1 MKIGTIVQ
9 ISGPVVD
16 VEFQAGHLPH
26 IREAL
31 TVKKDGAVRV
41 MEVAQHVGDS
51 TVRCVMLAGSEG
63 LARGMKVE
71 APGHPIQVP
80 VGAAT
85 LGRMFN
91 VLGQPIDGGPAVAD
105 DVPRSSIYRPAP
117 SFEEQSPAVEIL
129 ETGIKVIYETFETN
143 EDMYAK
149 IAMGGS
155 SYDVI
160 IPSDYMIERMIQE
173 NLLQKINWENIPNV
187 ANIDPR
193 FMNESYDPQ
202 SEYSV
207 PYTWGTMGI
216 LYNTEMVE
224 EAPTSWETLM
234 DPTYTMDMLMLNSP
248 RDTLAIALV
257 MTGHDLNSTDPADLE
272 DAKNLLIE
280 QKPMVLAY
288 VVDEVKDK
296 MIAGEAAVAMVW
308 SGDATFCMSE
318 NDELD
323 YMIPP
328 EGSNIFYD
336 SICIPANARNVSG
349 AEKFIDFLCR
359 GDIAAMN
366 YDYVGYAIPNTAA
379 IDIIGADEYNA
390 SPVNN
395 PPQEALDHCQVFKYL
410 GDDTKLYDQIWTE
423 IISEF

>member
-1 MKIGTIVQ
+1 MKKLTMLLL
-9 ISGPVVD
+9 
-16 VEFQAGHLPH
+16 AA
-26 IREAL
+26 AL
-31 TVKKDGAVRV
+31 TLCPLFALAAQETISVYNWGDYIEP
-41 MEVAQHVGDS
+41 EVLD
-51 TVRCVMLAGSEG
+51 L
-63 LARGMKVE
+63 
-71 APGHPIQVP
+71 
-80 VGAAT
+80 
-85 LGRMFN
+85 
-91 VLGQPIDGGPAVAD
+91 
-105 DVPRSSIYRPAP
+105 
-117 SFEEQSPAVEIL
+117 FEQ

-155 SYDVI
+155 SHDVI

-193 FMNESYDPQ
+193 FMNEGYDPQ
-202 SEYSV
+202 SEYAV

-216 LYNTEMVE
+216 LYNTEMVD
-224 EAPTSWETLM
+224 EAPTSWNTLM

-323 YMIPP
+323 YVVPE

-366 YDYVGYAIPNTAA
+366 YEYVGYAIPNAAA
-379 IDIIGADEYNA
+379 IDIIGADE
-390 SPVNN
+390 
-395 PPQEALDHCQVFKYL
+395 
-410 GDDTKLYDQIWTE
+410 
-423 IISEF
+423 

>member
-1 MKIGTIVQ
+1 MKQFTRAVVSAALCAALSLACTLPAYAEEGEMLEVNED
-9 ISGPVVD
+9 ISVSAD
-16 VEFQAGHLPH
+16 YDWTRFANDHLTLNVYNWGLY
-26 IREAL
+26 IS
-31 TVKKDGAVRV
+31 DGSD
-41 MEVAQHVGDS
+41 DS
-51 TVRCVMLAGSEG
+51 V
-63 LARGMKVE
+63 
-71 APGHPIQVP
+71 
-80 VGAAT
+80 
-85 LGRMFN
+85 N
-91 VLGQPIDGGPAVAD
+91 VISA
-105 DVPRSSIYRPAP
+105 
-117 SFEEQSPAVEIL
+117 FEDL
-129 ETGIKVIYETFETN
+129 TGIKVNYTTFDSN
-143 EDMYAK
+143 ESLYAK
-149 IAMGGS
+149 MKSGGA

-160 IPSDYMIERMIQE
+160 VPSDYMVGKMIAE
-173 NLLQKINWENIPNV
+173 NMLAELDYDNIPNM
-187 ANIDPR
+187 ANIGE
-193 FMNESYDPQ
+193 NYLGWSYDPDNT
-202 SEYSV
+202 YSV

-216 LYNTEMVE
+216 LYNTEMVD
-224 EAPTSWETLM
+224 EAPTSWNTLM

-323 YMIPP
+323 YVVPE

-366 YDYVGYAIPNTAA
+366 YEYVGYAIPNTAA

-395 PPQEALDHCQVFKYL
+395 PSQEALDHCEVFKYL
-410 GDDTKLYDQIWTE
+410 GDDTKLYDQVWTE

>member
-1 MKIGTIVQ
+1 MKKLTMLLL
-9 ISGPVVD
+9 
-16 VEFQAGHLPH
+16 AA
-26 IREAL
+26 AL
-31 TVKKDGAVRV
+31 TLCPLFALAAQETISVYNWGDYIEP
-41 MEVAQHVGDS
+41 EVLD
-51 TVRCVMLAGSEG
+51 L
-63 LARGMKVE
+63 
-71 APGHPIQVP
+71 
-80 VGAAT
+80 
-85 LGRMFN
+85 
-91 VLGQPIDGGPAVAD
+91 
-105 DVPRSSIYRPAP
+105 
-117 SFEEQSPAVEIL
+117 FEQ

-193 FMNESYDPQ
+193 FMNEGYDPQ
-202 SEYSV
+202 SEYAV

-216 LYNTEMVE
+216 LYNTEMVDE
-224 EAPTSWETLM
+224 VPTSWNVLM
-234 DPTYTMDMLMLNSP
+234 DPAYTMDMLMLNSP

-323 YMIPP
+323 YVVPE

-359 GDIAAMN
+359 GDTSAMRFRTPLRLTLS
-366 YDYVGYAIPNTAA
+366 ARTNTTPPRSITRRRKRWITVRCSSIWATTRSSTIRSGRRSFPSSKA
-379 IDIIGADEYNA
+379 PSRPPRIRGGFAFLPRPEGKRKDAQVSAENGSNA
-390 SPVNN
+390 
-395 PPQEALDHCQVFKYL
+395 C
-410 GDDTKLYDQIWTE
+410 TE
-423 IISEF
+423 TAMVVK

>member
-1 MKIGTIVQ
+1 MKKYVWLVLCLILLCPALALAQETINVYNWGDY
-9 ISGPVVD
+9 ID
-16 VEFQAGHLPH
+16 VE
-26 IREAL
+26 
-31 TVKKDGAVRV
+31 
-41 MEVAQHVGDS
+41 
-51 TVRCVMLAGSEG
+51 
-63 LARGMKVE
+63 
-71 APGHPIQVP
+71 
-80 VGAAT
+80 
-85 LGRMFN
+85 
-91 VLGQPIDGGPAVAD
+91 VLDQ
-105 DVPRSSIYRPAP
+105 
-117 SFEEQSPAVEIL
+117 FEQ

-160 IPSDYMIERMIQE
+160 FPSDYMIERMIQE

-193 FMNESYDPQ
+193 FLHEDYDP
-202 SEYSV
+202 EAAYSV

-216 LYNTEMVE
+216 LYNKEMVE
-224 EAPTSWETLM
+224 ETPTSWDTLM
-234 DPTYTMDMLMLNSP
+234 DETYTMDMLMLNSP

-257 MTGHDLNSTDPADLE
+257 MAGHDLNSVDPADLE

-296 MIAGEAAVAMVW
+296 MIGGEAAVALVW

-318 NDELD
+318 TDELD
-323 YMIPP
+323 YVVPQ

-336 SICIPANARNVSG
+336 SICIPANARNVAG
-349 AEKFIDFLCR
+349 AEQFIDFLCR
-359 GDIAAMN
+359 ADIAAKN
-366 YDYVGYAIPNTAA
+366 YEYVGYAIPNTAA
-379 IDIIGADEYNA
+379 IELLGAEEYNA
-390 SPVNN
+390 SSVNN
-395 PPQEALDHCQVFKYL
+395 PPQDVLDKCEVFKYL

>member
-1 MKIGTIVQ
+1 MKKLAML
-9 ISGPVVD
+9 
-16 VEFQAGHLPH
+16 FLAA
-26 IREAL
+26 AL
-31 TVKKDGAVRV
+31 TLCPLFALAAQETINVYNWGDYIEP
-41 MEVAQHVGDS
+41 EVLD
-51 TVRCVMLAGSEG
+51 L
-63 LARGMKVE
+63 
-71 APGHPIQVP
+71 
-80 VGAAT
+80 
-85 LGRMFN
+85 
-91 VLGQPIDGGPAVAD
+91 
-105 DVPRSSIYRPAP
+105 
-117 SFEEQSPAVEIL
+117 FEQ

-173 NLLQKINWENIPNV
+173 NLLQKTNWENIPNV

-395 PPQEALDHCQVFKYL
+395 PPQETLDHCQVFKYL

>member
-1 MKIGTIVQ
+1 MKKWFSLVLCLALLCPALALAQETINVYNWGDY
-9 ISGPVVD
+9 ID
-16 VEFQAGHLPH
+16 VE
-26 IREAL
+26 
-31 TVKKDGAVRV
+31 
-41 MEVAQHVGDS
+41 
-51 TVRCVMLAGSEG
+51 
-63 LARGMKVE
+63 
-71 APGHPIQVP
+71 
-80 VGAAT
+80 
-85 LGRMFN
+85 
-91 VLGQPIDGGPAVAD
+91 VLDQ
-105 DVPRSSIYRPAP
+105 
-117 SFEEQSPAVEIL
+117 FEQ

-160 IPSDYMIERMIQE
+160 FPSDYMIERMIQE

-193 FMNESYDPQ
+193 FLHEDYDP
-202 SEYSV
+202 EAAYSV

-216 LYNTEMVE
+216 LYNKEMVE
-224 EAPTSWETLM
+224 ETPTSWDTLM
-234 DPTYTMDMLMLNSP
+234 DETYTMDMLMLNSP

-257 MTGHDLNSTDPADLE
+257 MAGHDLNSVDPADLE

-296 MIAGEAAVAMVW
+296 MIGGEAAVALVW

-318 NDELD
+318 NEALD
-323 YMIPP
+323 YVVPQ

-336 SICIPANARNVSG
+336 SICIPANAKNVSG

-359 GDIAAMN
+359 ADIAAMN
-366 YDYVGYAIPNTAA
+366 YEYVGYAIPNTAA
-379 IDIIGADEYNA
+379 IELLGADEYNA

-395 PPQEALDHCQVFKYL
+395 PPQEVLDKCEVFKYL

>member
-1 MKIGTIVQ
+1 MKKLTMLLL
-9 ISGPVVD
+9 
-16 VEFQAGHLPH
+16 AA
-26 IREAL
+26 AL
-31 TVKKDGAVRV
+31 TLCPLFALAAQETISVYNWGDYIEP
-41 MEVAQHVGDS
+41 EVLD
-51 TVRCVMLAGSEG
+51 L
-63 LARGMKVE
+63 
-71 APGHPIQVP
+71 
-80 VGAAT
+80 
-85 LGRMFN
+85 
-91 VLGQPIDGGPAVAD
+91 
-105 DVPRSSIYRPAP
+105 
-117 SFEEQSPAVEIL
+117 FEQ

-160 IPSDYMIERMIQE
+160 IPSDYMIERMVQE

-193 FMNESYDPQ
+193 FMNEGYDPQ
-202 SEYSV
+202 SEYAV

-216 LYNTEMVE
+216 LYNTEMVD
-224 EAPTSWETLM
+224 EAPTSWNTLM
-234 DPTYTMDMLMLNSP
+234 DPAYTMDMLMLNSP

-323 YMIPP
+323 YVVPE

-366 YDYVGYAIPNTAA
+366 YEYVGYAIPNTAA

-395 PPQEALDHCQVFKYL
+395 PSQEALDHCEVFKYL
-410 GDDTKLYDQIWTE
+410 GDDTKLYDQVWTE